1 MTLII
6 ASVHGEVPEQIQ
18 GADLLEIRVDAL
30 STEEAV
36 EQLPKLLAASPIPT
50 IVTCRS
56 ASEGGMFDGDEEDR
70 VAIYRSALN
79 CDNPPRYID
88 IEYEILSRHPLM
100 LDTLSSESTGI
111 ILSWHDMEGR
121 PSDLLQRAA
130 AMQDIDGIDVVKMV
144 WRARSLRDNLEA
156 FSLLQ
161 SRQQPMIA
169 MCMGEY
175 GVMSRILAPK
185 FGGFAVFASVAGN
198 EPTAPGQPSIVELRS
213 QYHFDDIN
221 MQTNV
226 FGVIGNNVEHSGSP
240 AFHNAAFE
248 AAGENA
254 VFLRLPVPK
263 GWEHLKAT
271 VLELSDTTTLNFSGA
286 SVTIP
291 HKENMCKLIDE
302 ADENCLKSGATNTVT
317 FKDGTS
323 VGNNTDVE
331 ALRLIA
337 PNAKRVLILGG
348 GGVARAAI
356 VAMTG
361 IGANVFVATRNSA
374 QAEQLSVELPCSVA
388 PESCLDIDTLINCT
402 PVGMKGGN
410 DEHGDPAL
418 ALSPMLEFTC
428 SLLVIDTVYTPTNTP
443 LIQRAVDAGCTTVT
457 GDEMFRLQAVA
468 QQKIW
473 ATSR

>member
-100 LDTLSSESTGI
+100 LDALSSESTGI

-226 FGVIGNNVEHSGSP
+226 FGVIGNNVEHSGS
-240 AFHNAAFE
+240 
-248 AAGENA
+248 
-254 VFLRLPVPK
+254 
-263 GWEHLKAT
+263 
-271 VLELSDTTTLNFSGA
+271 
-286 SVTIP
+286 
-291 HKENMCKLIDE
+291 
-302 ADENCLKSGATNTVT
+302 
-317 FKDGTS
+317 
-323 VGNNTDVE
+323 
-331 ALRLIA
+331 
-337 PNAKRVLILGG
+337 
-348 GGVARAAI
+348 
-356 VAMTG
+356 
-361 IGANVFVATRNSA
+361 
-374 QAEQLSVELPCSVA
+374 
-388 PESCLDIDTLINCT
+388 
-402 PVGMKGGN
+402 
-410 DEHGDPAL
+410 
-418 ALSPMLEFTC
+418 
-428 SLLVIDTVYTPTNTP
+428 
-443 LIQRAVDAGCTTVT
+443 
-457 GDEMFRLQAVA
+457 
-468 QQKIW
+468 
-473 ATSR
+473 